1 MRIGE
6 VSQCSGVSV
15 RMLRHYDSLGLVRP
29 SGRTSAGYREY
40 ADEDLRRSLHLEA
53 LRSLGLSLA
62 QAGRA
67 LNGGEESDDTTTSDP
82 AAVLD
87 ALIARTRERLDAEHE
102 LLTLLADTRDRAPRD
117 RDEVLATI
125 ALLRAVHSDD
135 PGTGPHPRDRPDRTT
150 RDGRLVR
157 APRPRSPGR
166 HQWSD
171 RTRTRPGGDR
181 VDAAAAHA
189 RMFDALD
196 QLSPILDP
204 LADLFAQRG
213 FELALVGG
221 SVRDALLGRDMPD
234 LDFTTDARPD
244 DILAAIRGW
253 ADAHWDIGKQFGTI
267 GLRKGDR
274 LIEITTYRAEQYDP
288 DSRKPVVAFGD
299 TLDADLVR
307 RDFTI
312 GAMAVRLP
320 GRVFVDPHGGLS
332 DLAAGVIRTPG
343 TPEDSFSDDPLRMMR
358 GARFTSQLDFRVAT
372 EVRDAMTRMSDR
384 IDIISAERV
393 RDELVKLVT
402 GLRPRAGIELLVE
415 TGICERILPEFAALR
430 DQQDEHNR
438 HKDVYE
444 HSLTV
449 LDQAVELEKEY
460 ARRDAEAAAEA
471 AATAA
476 EEAAEN
482 GAGEDT
488 PAVTA
493 GPEAG
498 GPPPPARVAGDGS
511 ADDAA
516 PSTPPFT
523 SPDFIVRFAALMH
536 DVGKPRTRRFDSSG
550 GVTFHHH
557 DVVGAKMTAKRMRAL
572 AFDKD
577 TLTKVARLVELH
589 LRFYGYGDA
598 GWTDSAVRRYVTD
611 SGDLLTR
618 LHILTRS
625 DVTTRNRRKAN
636 RLARNYDELEQRIA
650 ALAEKE
656 ALDAIRPELDGTRIM
671 EILDIPPGPLVGQ
684 AYRFLLELRLEEGV
698 VGEEEAALRLRAWH
712 ADGAEASS

>member
-358 GARFTSQLDFRVAT
+358 GARFTSQLDFEVAP
-372 EVRDAMTRMSDR
+372 EVREAMTCMSDR

-393 RDELVKLVT
+393 RDELVKLMT

-449 LDQAVELEKEY
+449 LDQAVELEAEY
-460 ARRDAEAAAEA
+460 ERRDAEAAAEA
-471 AATAA
+471 EVA
-476 EEAAEN
+476 EDEA
-482 GAGEDT
+482 GPRT
-488 PAVTA
+488 PA
-493 GPEAG
+493 
-498 GPPPPARVAGDGS
+498 
-511 ADDAA
+511 
-516 PSTPPFT
+516 FT

-698 VGEEEAALRLRAWH
+698 VGEEEAARRLRAWH

>member
-1 MRIGE
+1 M
-6 VSQCSGVSV
+6 
-15 RMLRHYDSLGLVRP
+15 
-29 SGRTSAGYREY
+29 
-40 ADEDLRRSLHLEA
+40 
-53 LRSLGLSLA
+53 
-62 QAGRA
+62 
-67 LNGGEESDDTTTSDP
+67 
-82 AAVLD
+82 
-87 ALIARTRERLDAEHE
+87 
-102 LLTLLADTRDRAPRD
+102 
-117 RDEVLATI
+117 
-125 ALLRAVHSDD
+125 
-135 PGTGPHPRDRPDRTT
+135 
-150 RDGRLVR
+150 
-157 APRPRSPGR
+157 
-166 HQWSD
+166 
-171 RTRTRPGGDR
+171 
-181 VDAAAAHA
+181 DAAAAHV
-189 RMFDALD
+189 RMVDALD
-196 QLSPILDP
+196 ELSPILDP
-204 LADLFAQRG
+204 LAQRFAQRG

-332 DLAAGVIRTPG
+332 DLAAGIIRTPG

-358 GARFTSQLDFRVAT
+358 GARFVSQLDFEVAP
-372 EVRDAMTRMSDR
+372 EVRDAMTRMSER

-393 RDELVKLVT
+393 RDELVKLIT
-402 GLRPRAGIELLVE
+402 GVRPRAGIELLVE

-430 DQQDEHNR
+430 DQQDEHHR

-449 LDQAVELEKEY
+449 LDQAVELEAVY
-460 ARRDAEAAAEA
+460 ARRDAEAAESAAAEA
-471 AATAA
+471 GSGDA
-476 EEAAEN
+476 EEADSEV
-482 GAGEDT
+482 AGSEAVAS
-488 PAVTA
+488 PAATEAPVATETTEA
-493 GPEAG
+493 EAG
-498 GPPPPARVAGDGS
+498 
-511 ADDAA
+511 
-516 PSTPPFT
+516 PSTPSFT

-536 DVGKPRTRRFDSSG
+536 DVGKPRTRRFDSNG

-557 DVVGAKMTAKRMRAL
+557 DVVGAKMTKKRMRAL

-625 DVTTRNRRKAN
+625 DVTTRNQRKAN

-650 ALAEKE
+650 ALAQKE

-671 EILDIPPGPLVGQ
+671 EILGIPPGPLVGQ

-698 VGEEEAALRLRAWH
+698 VGEEEAARRLRAWH
-712 ADGAEASS
+712 AEGPQVSS